1 MYLKKQYQPT
11 KTSQTNQTLIIQ
23 QTKLCTSVKRN
34 INSIKNNMKSF
45 FKTTLAVFV
54 ALILFSVVSTI
65 LSIMMLGAFAAIGS
79 TETSLQENSVLKIS
93 LSGTLVERVNENSF
107 DYMLGQIDGTQ
118 TVIGLNDLRSSLDKA
133 ADSKQIKAL
142 YLECG
147 SLASAPASAEELRS
161 LIENFKTESGKPV
174 YAYGDNYSQ
183 SAYWIASV
191 ADTMFLNPQG
201 TIGLVGMATQ
211 IPFFREALDKLGVK
225 MEIFKVGTFK
235 SAVEPYILDE
245 ISEPNRL
252 QNQRMLDGMWSAIV
266 EDIATSR
273 AIPTDNVNRFVN
285 EGMVFG
291 EPADIIQLGLI
302 DGLKYRSEFTSMLK
316 DQLGKDIKFVS
327 LKKMK
332 NVPSTDKFSMNKVA
346 VLYATGEIDTGAEGE
361 MNSSD
366 IVKELNRLADNDN
379 VKAVVLRVNS
389 PGGSAFGSEQM
400 WFAAKQLRAKKP
412 LIVSMS
418 DYAASGGYYMSCI
431 ADTIVAQPTTLTGSI
446 GIFGMF
452 PNFEGIAD
460 KIGVNFST
468 VKTNELSDFG
478 NTMRP
483 MTASERVIL
492 QNYINRGY
500 ELFISRCAEGRDVSG
515 DEIKRVAEGRVWTG
529 ADALKLGLVDV
540 LGGLDDAIAIAAQK
554 ADLTDNYAVA
564 EYPAQKDALTELLEQ
579 LTGEDLS
586 VSLLKW
592 QLRNHPE
599 LSTLNSQLST
609 LNMQGAQAI
618 MPYRVEL

>member
-1 MYLKKQYQPT
+1 
-11 KTSQTNQTLIIQ
+11 
-23 QTKLCTSVKRN
+23 
-34 INSIKNNMKSF
+34 MKSF
-45 FKTTLAVFV
+45 LKTTLAVFV
-54 ALILFSVVSTI
+54 ALILFSVISTI
-65 LSIMMLGAFAAIGS
+65 LSVMMLGAFATLGS
-79 TETSLQENSVLKIS
+79 TETSLQDNSVLKIN

-118 TVIGLNDLRSSLDKA
+118 TVIGLNDLRSALDKA
-133 ADSKQIKAL
+133 AKSDQIEGV
-142 YLECG
+142 YLNCG
-147 SLASAPASAEELRS
+147 SLSASPASAQELRT
-161 LIENFKTESGKPV
+161 LLENFKTESGKPI

-183 SAYWIASV
+183 AAYWVASI
-191 ADTMFLNPQG
+191 ADTLILNPQG

-252 QNQRMLDGMWSAIV
+252 QNEKMLNGIWSEMIA
-266 EDIATSR
+266 DITASR
-273 AIPTDNVNRFVN
+273 SISADDVNRFVD

-291 EPADIIQLGLI
+291 ESSDIVQLGLI
-302 DGLKYRSEFTSMLK
+302 DGLKYRNEMTVFLK
-316 DQLGKDIKFVS
+316 EQFGQDYKMVS
-327 LKKMK
+327 LKQMK
-332 NVPSTDKFSMNKVA
+332 SAPSTDKFSMNKVA
-346 VLYATGEIDTGAEGE
+346 ILYTVGEIDSGSEGE
-361 MNSSD
+361 MNSED
-366 IVKELNRLADNDN
+366 IVKELNRLADNDD

-452 PNFEGIAD
+452 PNFAGIAD

-500 ELFISRCAEGRDVSG
+500 ELFISRCAEGRGVSG

-529 ADALKLGLVDV
+529 ADALELGLVDV

-554 ADLTDNYAVA
+554 AELTDNYAIA
-564 EYPAQKDALTELLEQ
+564 EYPKQKDAFTQLLED
-579 LTGEDLS
+579 LTGESLTTT
-586 VSLLKW
+586 LLKSK
-592 QLRNHPE
+592 LLNTE
-599 LSTLNSQLST
+599 LSFLISNSSFLIP
-609 LNMQGAQAI
+609 QGAQAI

>member
-1 MYLKKQYQPT
+1 M
-11 KTSQTNQTLIIQ
+11 
-23 QTKLCTSVKRN
+23 
-34 INSIKNNMKSF
+34 KNF

-54 ALILFSVVSTI
+54 ALILFSIVSGI

-79 TETSLQENSVLKIS
+79 AETTLQNNSVLRIDLTGS
-93 LSGTLVERVNENSF
+93 LEERVNEDDLNF
-107 DYMLGQIDGTQ
+107 LLGQINGEQ
-118 TVIGLNDLRSSLDKA
+118 TIVGLNDLRSSLNKA
-133 ADSKQIKAL
+133 ANSDQIIGV
-142 YLECG
+142 YLNCG
-147 SLASAPASAEELRS
+147 SLAASPASAQELRS

-183 SAYWIASV
+183 AAYWIASV
-191 ADTMFLNPQG
+191 ADTIFLNPQG
-201 TIGLVGMATQ
+201 TIGLSGMATQ

-252 QNQRMLDGMWSAIV
+252 QNQRMLDGIWSEMIA
-266 EDIATSR
+266 DITSSR
-273 AIPTDNVNRFVN
+273 PTSADDINRFVD
-285 EGMVFG
+285 EGIMFG
-291 EPADIIQLGLI
+291 ETSDIVKIGLV
-302 DGLKYRSEFTSMLK
+302 DGLKYRSEMTDMLK
-316 DQLGKDIKFVS
+316 QDLGENIKFVS

-346 VLYATGEIDTGAEGE
+346 VLYAVGDIDSGSEGQMKSE
-361 MNSSD
+361 N
-366 IVKELNRLADNDN
+366 IVKELNRLADNDD

-400 WFAAKQLRAKKP
+400 WFAAKQLREKKP

-452 PNFEGIAD
+452 PNFEGIVD
-460 KIGVNFST
+460 KIGVNFSV

-483 MTASERVIL
+483 MTASERIIL

-500 ELFISRCAEGRDVSG
+500 ELFVSRCAEGRNTTN
-515 DEIKRVAEGRVWTG
+515 DEIKRIAEGRVWTG
-529 ADALKLGLVDV
+529 ADALSIGLVDV
-540 LGGLDDAIAIAAQK
+540 LGGLDDAIAIAAEK
-554 ADLTDNYAVA
+554 AGLTDNYAIA
-564 EYPAQKDALTELLEQ
+564 EYPVQKDALTQLLED
-579 LTGEDLS
+579 LTGESLTTT
-586 VSLLKW
+586 LLKSK
-592 QLRNHPE
+592 LLNTE
-599 LSTLNSQLST
+599 LSTLNSQLSI
-609 LNMQGAQAI
+609 LNLQGAQAI

>member
-1 MYLKKQYQPT
+1 M
-11 KTSQTNQTLIIQ
+11 
-23 QTKLCTSVKRN
+23 
-34 INSIKNNMKSF
+34 KNF

-54 ALILFSVVSTI
+54 ALILFSVVSGI
-65 LSIMMLGAFAAIGS
+65 VSISMLGAFAAIG
-79 TETSLQENSVLKIS
+79 TAETSLEENSVLRIN
-93 LSGTLVERVNENSF
+93 LSGSLVERVNE
-107 DYMLGQIDGTQ
+107 DGLEYLLGQINGEQ
-118 TVIGLNDLRSSLDKA
+118 TLLGLNDLRVSLDKA
-133 ADSKQIKAL
+133 AKSDQIEGI
-142 YLECG
+142 YLNCG
-147 SLASAPASAEELRS
+147 SLAASPASAQELRS
-161 LIENFKTESGKPV
+161 LLEKFQTESGKPI

-183 SAYWIASV
+183 AAYWVASV
-191 ADTMFLNPQG
+191 ADTLILNPQG

-252 QNQRMLDGMWSAIV
+252 QNEKMLNGIWSEMIA
-266 EDIATSR
+266 DITASR
-273 AIPTDNVNRFVN
+273 SISADDVNRFVD
-285 EGMVFG
+285 EGMVFS
-291 EPADIIQLGLI
+291 ESSNIVQLGLI
-302 DGLKYRSEFTSMLK
+302 DGLKYRNEMTVFLK
-316 DQLGKDIKFVS
+316 EQFGQDYKMVS
-327 LKKMK
+327 LKQMK
-332 NVPSTDKFSMNKVA
+332 SAPSTDKFSMNKIA
-346 VLYATGEIDTGAEGE
+346 VLYAVGEIDSGSEGE
-361 MNSSD
+361 MNSED

-452 PNFEGIAD
+452 PNFAGVTDKLGI
-460 KIGVNFST
+460 NFST

-500 ELFISRCAEGRDVSG
+500 ELFISRCAEGRNTSN
-515 DEIKRVAEGRVWTG
+515 DEIKLVAEGRVWTG
-529 ADALKLGLVDV
+529 ADALSLGLVDV
-540 LGGLDDAIAIAAQK
+540 LGGLDEAIAIAAAK
-554 ADLTDNYAVA
+554 ADLTDNYTVT
-564 EYPAQKDALTELLEQ
+564 EYPKQKDALTQLLED
-579 LTGEDLS
+579 LTGEELS
-586 VSLLKW
+586 TRLLQW
-592 QLRNHPE
+592 QIRKNPE
-599 LSTLNSQLST
+599 FSTLNSQLSI

>member
-1 MYLKKQYQPT
+1 M
-11 KTSQTNQTLIIQ
+11 
-23 QTKLCTSVKRN
+23 
-34 INSIKNNMKSF
+34 KNF

-54 ALILFSVVSTI
+54 ALILFSVVSGI
-65 LSIMMLGAFAAIGS
+65 VSISMLGAFAAIG
-79 TETSLQENSVLKIS
+79 TAETSLEENSVLRIN
-93 LSGTLVERVNENSF
+93 LSGSLVERVNE
-107 DYMLGQIDGTQ
+107 DGLEYLLGQINGEQ
-118 TVIGLNDLRSSLDKA
+118 TLLDLNDLRSALDKA
-133 ADSKQIKAL
+133 TSSDQIEGV
-142 YLECG
+142 YLNCG
-147 SLASAPASAEELRS
+147 SLSASPASAQELRS
-161 LIENFKTESGKPV
+161 LLENFKTESGKPI

-183 SAYWIASV
+183 AAYWVASV
-191 ADTMFLNPQG
+191 ADTLILNPQG

-252 QNQRMLDGMWSAIV
+252 QNEKMLNGIWSEMIA
-266 EDIATSR
+266 DITASR
-273 AIPTDNVNRFVN
+273 SISADDVNRFVN

-291 EPADIIQLGLI
+291 EPTNILQLGLI
-302 DGLKYRSEFTSMLK
+302 DGLKYRNEMTVFLK
-316 DQLGKDIKFVS
+316 EQFGQDYKMVS
-327 LKKMK
+327 LKQMK
-332 NVPSTDKFSMNKVA
+332 SAPSTDKFSMHKVA
-346 VLYATGEIDTGAEGE
+346 VLYAVGDIDSGSEGE
-361 MNSSD
+361 MNSED
-366 IVKELNRLADNDN
+366 IVKELNRLADNDD

-452 PNFEGIAD
+452 PNFAGIAN

-468 VKTNELSDFG
+468 VKTNKLSDMG

-483 MTASERVIL
+483 MTDSERVIL

-500 ELFISRCAEGRDVSG
+500 ELFISRCAEGRNTTN
-515 DEIKRVAEGRVWTG
+515 DEIKLVAEGRVWTG
-529 ADALKLGLVDV
+529 ADALSLGLVDV
-540 LGGLDDAIAIAAQK
+540 LGGLDEAIAIAATK
-554 ADLTDNYAVA
+554 ANLTDNYTIA
-564 EYPAQKDALTELLEQ
+564 EYPKQKDALTQLLED
-579 LTGEDLS
+579 LTGESLTTI
-586 VSLLKW
+586 LLKSK
-592 QLRNHPE
+592 LTNTE
-599 LSTLNSQLST
+599 LSFLIPNSSFHIP
-609 LNMQGAQAI
+609 QGAQAI

>member
-1 MYLKKQYQPT
+1 M
-11 KTSQTNQTLIIQ
+11 
-23 QTKLCTSVKRN
+23 
-34 INSIKNNMKSF
+34 KNF

-54 ALILFSVVSTI
+54 ALILFSVVSGI
-65 LSIMMLGAFAAIGS
+65 VSISMLGAFAAIG
-79 TETSLQENSVLKIS
+79 TAETSLEENSVLRIN
-93 LSGTLVERVNENSF
+93 LSGSLVERVNE
-107 DYMLGQIDGTQ
+107 DGLEYLLGQINGEQ
-118 TVIGLNDLRSSLDKA
+118 TLLGLNDLRVSLDKA
-133 ADSKQIKAL
+133 AKSDQIEGI
-142 YLECG
+142 YLNCG
-147 SLASAPASAEELRS
+147 SLAASPASAQELRS
-161 LIENFKTESGKPV
+161 LLEKFQTESGKPI

-183 SAYWIASV
+183 SAYWVASV
-191 ADTMFLNPQG
+191 ADTLILNPQG

-252 QNQRMLDGMWSAIV
+252 QNEKMLNGIWSEMIA
-266 EDIATSR
+266 DITASR
-273 AIPTDNVNRFVN
+273 SISADDVNRFVD

-291 EPADIIQLGLI
+291 ESSDIVQLGLI
-302 DGLKYRSEFTSMLK
+302 DGLKYRNEMTVFLK
-316 DQLGKDIKFVS
+316 KQFGQDYKMVS
-327 LKKMK
+327 LKQMK
-332 NVPSTDKFSMNKVA
+332 SAPSTDKFSMNKIA
-346 VLYATGEIDTGAEGE
+346 VLYAVGEIDSGSEGE
-361 MNSSD
+361 MNSED
-366 IVKELNRLADNDN
+366 IVKELNRLADNDD

-452 PNFEGIAD
+452 PNFAGIAD

-468 VKTNELSDFG
+468 VKTNELSDMG

-500 ELFISRCAEGRDVSG
+500 ELFISRCAEGRNTTN
-515 DEIKRVAEGRVWTG
+515 DEIKLVAEGRVWTG
-529 ADALKLGLVDV
+529 ADALSLGLVDV
-540 LGGLDDAIAIAAQK
+540 LGGLDEAIAIAAAK

-564 EYPAQKDALTELLEQ
+564 EYPKQKDALTQLLED
-579 LTGEDLS
+579 LTGEELS
-586 VSLLKW
+586 TRLLQW
-592 QLRNHPE
+592 QIRKNPE
-599 LSTLNSQLST
+599 FSTLNSQLSI
-609 LNMQGAQAI
+609 LKMQGAQAI

>member
-1 MYLKKQYQPT
+1 M
-11 KTSQTNQTLIIQ
+11 
-23 QTKLCTSVKRN
+23 
-34 INSIKNNMKSF
+34 KNF

-54 ALILFSVVSTI
+54 ALILFSVISGIVSI
-65 LSIMMLGAFAAIGS
+65 SMLGAIASMGS
-79 TETSLQENSVLKIS
+79 AETTLQDNSVLKINLTGS
-93 LSGTLVERVNENSF
+93 LTERVNEESLEYLIAQANNQPTP
-107 DYMLGQIDGTQ
+107 L
-118 TVIGLNDLRSSLDKA
+118 GLNDLRSSLKKA
-133 ADSKQIKAL
+133 TDSDQIKGV
-142 YLECG
+142 YLNCG
-147 SLASAPASAEELRS
+147 SLAASPASAQELRT
-161 LIENFKTESGKPV
+161 LLENFKTESGKPI

-183 SAYWIASV
+183 AAYWVASV
-191 ADTMFLNPQG
+191 ADTLMLNPQG

-211 IPFFREALDKLGVK
+211 IPFFHEALDKLGVK

-252 QNQRMLDGMWSAIV
+252 QNEKMLNGIWSEMLA
-266 EDIATSR
+266 DITTSR
-273 AIPTDNVNRFVN
+273 AISAEKINQFIDNGLAFSEVNDIVALGFADSAMYRN
-285 EGMVFG
+285 EMTAFLKEQFG
-291 EPADIIQLGLI
+291 EDY
-302 DGLKYRSEFTSMLK
+302 KMVT
-316 DQLGKDIKFVS
+316 IKQ
-327 LKKMK
+327 MTT
-332 NVPSTDKFSMNKVA
+332 VPSTEKFSINKVA
-346 VLYATGEIDTGAEGE
+346 VLYATGEIDSGAENE
-361 MNSSD
+361 MNSED
-366 IVKELNRLADNDN
+366 IVKELNRLADNDD

-452 PNFEGIAD
+452 PNFAGVAD

-468 VKTNELSDFG
+468 VKTNEIADLG

-483 MTASERVIL
+483 MTDSERIIL

-500 ELFISRCAEGRDVSG
+500 ELFISRCAEGRNTSN
-515 DEIKRVAEGRVWTG
+515 DEIKLVAEGRVWTG
-529 ADALKLGLVDV
+529 ADALSLGLVDA
-540 LGGLDDAIAIAAQK
+540 LGGLEDAIAIAAEK
-554 ADLTDNYAVA
+554 AGLTDNYAVA
-564 EYPAQKDALTELLEQ
+564 EYPKQKDALTQLLED

-586 VSLLKW
+586 TTLLKW

-599 LSTLNSQLST
+599 LSILNSQLSI
-609 LNMQGAQAI
+609 LNMQGVQAI
-618 MPYRVEL
+618 MPYRIEL

>member
-1 MYLKKQYQPT
+1 M
-11 KTSQTNQTLIIQ
+11 
-23 QTKLCTSVKRN
+23 
-34 INSIKNNMKSF
+34 KNF

-54 ALILFSVVSTI
+54 ALILFSVVSGI
-65 LSIMMLGAFAAIGS
+65 VSISMLGAFAAIG
-79 TETSLQENSVLKIS
+79 TAETSLEENSVLRIN
-93 LSGTLVERVNENSF
+93 LSGSLVERVNE
-107 DYMLGQIDGTQ
+107 DGLEYLLAQANNQPTPL
-118 TVIGLNDLRSSLDKA
+118 GLNDLRSALDKA
-133 ADSKQIKAL
+133 AKSDQIEGV
-142 YLECG
+142 YLNCG
-147 SLASAPASAEELRS
+147 SLSASPASAQELRT
-161 LIENFKTESGKPV
+161 LLENFKTESGKPI

-183 SAYWIASV
+183 AAYWVASV
-191 ADTMFLNPQG
+191 ADTLILNPQG

-252 QNQRMLDGMWSAIV
+252 QNEKMLNGIWSEMIA
-266 EDIATSR
+266 DITASR
-273 AIPTDNVNRFVN
+273 SISADDVNRFVD

-291 EPADIIQLGLI
+291 ESSNIVQLGLI
-302 DGLKYRSEFTSMLK
+302 DGLKYRNEMTVFLK
-316 DQLGKDIKFVS
+316 EQFGQDYKMVS
-327 LKKMK
+327 LKQMK
-332 NVPSTDKFSMNKVA
+332 SAPSTDKFSMNKVA
-346 VLYATGEIDTGAEGE
+346 ILYAVGEIDSGSEGE
-361 MNSSD
+361 MNSED

-452 PNFEGIAD
+452 PNFEGIAN

-500 ELFISRCAEGRDVSG
+500 ELFISRCAEGRNTSN
-515 DEIKRVAEGRVWTG
+515 DEIKLVAEGRVWTG
-529 ADALKLGLVDV
+529 ADALSLGLVDV
-540 LGGLDDAIAIAAQK
+540 LGGLDEAIAIAATK
-554 ADLTDNYAVA
+554 ANLTDNYAVA
-564 EYPAQKDALTELLEQ
+564 EYPKQKDALTQLLED
-579 LTGEDLS
+579 LTGEELS
-586 VSLLKW
+586 TRLLQW
-592 QLRNHPE
+592 QLRNNPE
-599 LSTLNSQLST
+599 LSILNSQFSI

>member
-1 MYLKKQYQPT
+1 M
-11 KTSQTNQTLIIQ
+11 
-23 QTKLCTSVKRN
+23 
-34 INSIKNNMKSF
+34 KNF

-54 ALILFSVVSTI
+54 ALILFSVVSGI
-65 LSIMMLGAFAAIGS
+65 VSISMLGAFAAIG
-79 TETSLQENSVLKIS
+79 TAETSLEENSVLRIN
-93 LSGTLVERVNENSF
+93 LSGSLVERVNE
-107 DYMLGQIDGTQ
+107 DGLEYLLAQANNQPTPL
-118 TVIGLNDLRSSLDKA
+118 GLNDLRSALDKA
-133 ADSKQIKAL
+133 AKSDQIEGV
-142 YLECG
+142 YLNCG
-147 SLASAPASAEELRS
+147 SLSASPASAQELRT
-161 LIENFKTESGKPV
+161 LLENFKTESGKPI

-183 SAYWIASV
+183 SAYWVASV
-191 ADTMFLNPQG
+191 ADTLILNPQG

-252 QNQRMLDGMWSAIV
+252 QNEKMLNGIWSEMIA
-266 EDIATSR
+266 DITASR
-273 AIPTDNVNRFVN
+273 SISADDVNRFVD

-291 EPADIIQLGLI
+291 ESSNIVQLGLI
-302 DGLKYRSEFTSMLK
+302 DGLKYRNEMTVFLK
-316 DQLGKDIKFVS
+316 EQFGQDYKMVS
-327 LKKMK
+327 LKQMK
-332 NVPSTDKFSMNKVA
+332 SAPSTDKFSMNKVA
-346 VLYATGEIDTGAEGE
+346 ILYAVGEIDSGSEGE
-361 MNSSD
+361 MNSED
-366 IVKELNRLADNDN
+366 IVKELNRLADNDD

-452 PNFEGIAD
+452 PNFAGVTDKLGI
-460 KIGVNFST
+460 NFST

-483 MTASERVIL
+483 MTASERIIL

-500 ELFISRCAEGRDVSG
+500 ELFISRCAEGRNTSN
-515 DEIKRVAEGRVWTG
+515 DEIKLVAEGRVWTG
-529 ADALKLGLVDV
+529 ADALSLGLVDV
-540 LGGLDDAIAIAAQK
+540 LGGLDEAIAIAAAK

-564 EYPAQKDALTELLEQ
+564 EYPKQKDALTQLLED
-579 LTGEDLS
+579 LTGEELS
-586 VSLLKW
+586 TRLLQW
-592 QLRNHPE
+592 QIRKNPE
-599 LSTLNSQLST
+599 FSTLNSQLSI

>member
-1 MYLKKQYQPT
+1 
-11 KTSQTNQTLIIQ
+11 
-23 QTKLCTSVKRN
+23 
-34 INSIKNNMKSF
+34 MKSF

-54 ALILFSVVSTI
+54 ALILFSVVSGI
-65 LSIMMLGAFAAIGS
+65 ISVAMFGAFAAIG
-79 TETSLQENSVLKIS
+79 TAETQLKENSVLEIK
-93 LSGTLVERVNENSF
+93 LSGTLTERVNEDLF
-107 DYMLGQIDGTQ
+107 ELEDVLLTIDETQ
-118 TVIGLNDLRSSLDKA
+118 PTPLGLNNLRSALDKA
-133 ADSKQIKAL
+133 ANSDQIEGV
-142 YLECG
+142 YLNCG
-147 SLASAPASAEELRS
+147 SLSASPASAHELRS
-161 LIENFKTESGKPV
+161 LLENFKTESGKPI

-183 SAYWIASV
+183 AAYWVASV

-211 IPFFREALDKLGVK
+211 IPFFRQALDKLGVK

-252 QNQRMLDGMWSAIV
+252 QNEKMLNGIWSEMLA
-266 EDIATSR
+266 DITSSR
-273 AIPTDNVNRFVN
+273 SISVDNVNRFVD
-285 EGMVFG
+285 EGMMFG
-291 EPADIIQLGLI
+291 NPSDIVQLGLI
-302 DGLKYRSEFTSMLK
+302 DDLKYRNEMADFLDEQFGERHKS
-316 DQLGKDIKFVS
+316 VS
-327 LKKMK
+327 LRQMK
-332 NVPSTDKFSMNKVA
+332 SVPSTDKFSVNKVA
-346 VLYATGEIDTGAEGE
+346 VLYAVGEIDSNAAGE
-361 MNSSD
+361 MDSEK
-366 IVKELNRLADNDN
+366 IVTELNRLADNDD

-400 WFAAKQLRAKKP
+400 WFAAKQLRARKP

-452 PNFEGIAD
+452 PNFAGVTDKLGI
-460 KIGVNFST
+460 NFST

-483 MTASERVIL
+483 MTDSERVIL

-500 ELFISRCAEGRDVSG
+500 ELFISRCAEGRNTSN
-515 DEIKRVAEGRVWTG
+515 DEIKLVAEGRVWTG
-529 ADALKLGLVDV
+529 ADALSLGLVDV
-540 LGGLDDAIAIAAQK
+540 LGGLDEAIAIAATK
-554 ADLTDNYAVA
+554 AALTDNYAVA
-564 EYPAQKDALTELLEQ
+564 EYPKQKDELTQLLEK
-579 LTGEDLS
+579 LIGEDLS
-586 VSLLKW
+586 MHLLQW
-592 QLRNHPE
+592 QIRKNPE
-599 LSTLNSQLST
+599 LSILNSQFSI

>member
-1 MYLKKQYQPT
+1 M
-11 KTSQTNQTLIIQ
+11 
-23 QTKLCTSVKRN
+23 
-34 INSIKNNMKSF
+34 KNF

-54 ALILFSVVSTI
+54 ALILFSVGSGI
-65 LSIMMLGAFAAIGS
+65 ISIAMLGAIASMGS
-79 TETSLQENSVLKIS
+79 TETTLKDNSVLKIN
-93 LSGTLVERVNENSF
+93 LSGSLTERVNENGLE
-107 DYMLGQIDGTQ
+107 YLLAQANNQPTPL
-118 TVIGLNDLRSSLDKA
+118 GLNDLRSALDKA
-133 ADSKQIKAL
+133 AASDQIEGV
-142 YLECG
+142 YLNCG
-147 SLASAPASAEELRS
+147 SLSASPASAQELRS
-161 LIENFKTESGKPV
+161 LLENFKTESGKPI

-183 SAYWIASV
+183 ATYWVASV

-201 TIGLVGMATQ
+201 SIGLVGMATQ

-252 QNQRMLDGMWSAIV
+252 QNEKMLNGIWSEMIA
-266 EDIATSR
+266 DITVSR
-273 AIPTDNVNRFVN
+273 SISADDVNRFVN

-291 EPADIIQLGLI
+291 EPSDIIQIGLI
-302 DGLKYRSEFTSMLK
+302 DGLKYRNEMTAFLEE
-316 DQLGKDIKFVS
+316 QFGKNAKSVS
-327 LKKMK
+327 LKQMK
-332 NVPSTDKFSMNKVA
+332 SVPSTDKFSMNKVA
-346 VLYATGEIDTGAEGE
+346 VLYAVGDIDSGAENE
-361 MNSSD
+361 MNSED
-366 IVKELNRLADNDN
+366 IVKELNRLADNDD

-452 PNFEGIAD
+452 PNFAGIAD

-483 MTASERVIL
+483 MTDSERVIL

-500 ELFISRCAEGRDVSG
+500 ELFISRCAEGRGVSG
-515 DEIKRVAEGRVWTG
+515 DEIKTVAEGRVWTG
-529 ADALKLGLVDV
+529 ADALSLGLVDV
-540 LGGLDDAIAIAAQK
+540 LGGLDEAIAIAATK
-554 ADLTDNYAVA
+554 ANLTDNYAVA
-564 EYPAQKDALTELLEQ
+564 EYPKQKDALTQLLED
-579 LTGEDLS
+579 LTGESLTTI
-586 VSLLKW
+586 LLKSK
-592 QLRNHPE
+592 LTNTE
-599 LSTLNSQLST
+599 LSFLIPNSSF
-609 LNMQGAQAI
+609 NIPQGAQAI

>member
-1 MYLKKQYQPT
+1 
-11 KTSQTNQTLIIQ
+11 
-23 QTKLCTSVKRN
+23 
-34 INSIKNNMKSF
+34 MKSF
-45 FKTTLAVFV
+45 LKTTLAVFV
-54 ALILFSVVSTI
+54 ALILFSIISTI
-65 LSIMMLGAFAAIGS
+65 LSVMMLGAFATLGS
-79 TETSLQENSVLKIS
+79 TETSLQDNSVLRIN
-93 LSGTLVERVNENSF
+93 LSGSLVERVNE
-107 DYMLGQIDGTQ
+107 DGLEYLLAQANNQPTPL
-118 TVIGLNDLRSSLDKA
+118 GLNDLRSALDKA
-133 ADSKQIKAL
+133 AKSNKIEGV
-142 YLECG
+142 YLNCG
-147 SLASAPASAEELRS
+147 SLSASPASAQELRT
-161 LIENFKTESGKPV
+161 LLENFKTESGKPI

-183 SAYWIASV
+183 SAYWVASI
-191 ADTMFLNPQG
+191 ADTLILNPQG

-252 QNQRMLDGMWSAIV
+252 QNEKMLNGIWSEMIA
-266 EDIATSR
+266 DITASR
-273 AIPTDNVNRFVN
+273 SISADDVNRFVD

-291 EPADIIQLGLI
+291 ESSNIVQLGLI
-302 DGLKYRSEFTSMLK
+302 DGLKYRNEMTVFLK
-316 DQLGKDIKFVS
+316 EQFGQDYKMVS
-327 LKKMK
+327 LKQMK
-332 NVPSTDKFSMNKVA
+332 SAPSTDKFSMNKVA
-346 VLYATGEIDTGAEGE
+346 ILYAVGEIDSGSEGE
-361 MNSSD
+361 MNSED
-366 IVKELNRLADNDN
+366 IVKELNRLADNDD

-418 DYAASGGYYMSCI
+418 DYAASGGYYISCI

-452 PNFEGIAD
+452 PNFAGIAD
-460 KIGVNFST
+460 KLGINFST

-500 ELFISRCAEGRDVSG
+500 ELFISRCAEGRNTSN
-515 DEIKRVAEGRVWTG
+515 DEIKLVAEGRVWTG
-529 ADALKLGLVDV
+529 ADALSLGLVDV
-540 LGGLDDAIAIAAQK
+540 LGGLDEAIAIAATK
-554 ADLTDNYAVA
+554 ANLTDNYAVA
-564 EYPAQKDALTELLEQ
+564 EYPKQKDALTQLLED
-579 LTGEDLS
+579 LTGEELS
-586 VSLLKW
+586 TRLLQW
-592 QLRNHPE
+592 QIRKNPE
-599 LSTLNSQLST
+599 FSTLNSQLSI

>member
-1 MYLKKQYQPT
+1 
-11 KTSQTNQTLIIQ
+11 
-23 QTKLCTSVKRN
+23 
-34 INSIKNNMKSF
+34 MKSF

-54 ALILFSVVSTI
+54 ALILFSVVSGI
-65 LSIMMLGAFAAIGS
+65 ISVAMLGAFAAIG
-79 TETSLQENSVLKIS
+79 TAETQLKENSVLEIK
-93 LSGTLVERVNENSF
+93 LSGTLTERVSEDLF
-107 DYMLGQIDGTQ
+107 ELEAVLLTIDETQ
-118 TVIGLNDLRSSLDKA
+118 TLLGLNDIRASLDKA
-133 ADSKQIKAL
+133 ADSDQIIGV
-142 YLECG
+142 YLNCG
-147 SLASAPASAEELRS
+147 SLTASPASAQELRT
-161 LIENFKTESGKPV
+161 LLENFKTESGKPI

-183 SAYWIASV
+183 AAYWVASV

-211 IPFFREALDKLGVK
+211 IPFFRQALDKLGVR

-252 QNQRMLDGMWSAIV
+252 QNEKMLNGIWSEMIA
-266 EDIATSR
+266 DITASR
-273 AIPTDNVNRFVN
+273 SISADDVNHFVD

-291 EPADIIQLGLI
+291 ESSDIVQLGLI
-302 DGLKYRSEFTSMLK
+302 DGLKYRNEMTAFLK
-316 DQLGKDIKFVS
+316 EQFGGTYKSVS
-327 LKKMK
+327 LRQMK
-332 NVPSTDKFSMNKVA
+332 SVPSTDKFSMNKVA
-346 VLYATGEIDTGAEGE
+346 VLYAVGDIDSGAEGE
-361 MNSSD
+361 MNSED
-366 IVKELNRLADNDN
+366 IVKELNRLADNDD

-400 WFAAKQLRAKKP
+400 WFAAKQLRARKP

-452 PNFEGIAD
+452 PNFAGVTD
-460 KIGVNFST
+460 KLGVNFST

-483 MTASERVIL
+483 MTDSERVIL

-500 ELFISRCAEGRDVSG
+500 ELFISRCAEGRNTSN

-529 ADALKLGLVDV
+529 ADALSLGLVDV
-540 LGGLDDAIAIAAQK
+540 LGGLDDAIAIAASK
-554 ADLTDNYAVA
+554 AGLTDNYAVA
-564 EYPAQKDALTELLEQ
+564 EYPKQKDELTQILEK

-586 VSLLKW
+586 IRLLQW
-592 QLRNHPE
+592 QIRKNPE
-599 LSTLNSQLST
+599 LSILNSQFSI

>member
-1 MYLKKQYQPT
+1 M
-11 KTSQTNQTLIIQ
+11 
-23 QTKLCTSVKRN
+23 
-34 INSIKNNMKSF
+34 KNF

-54 ALILFSVVSTI
+54 ALILFSVVSGI
-65 LSIMMLGAFAAIGS
+65 VSISMLGAFAAIG
-79 TETSLQENSVLKIS
+79 TAETSLEENSVLRIN
-93 LSGTLVERVNENSF
+93 LSGSLVERVNE
-107 DYMLGQIDGTQ
+107 DGLEYLLAQANNQPTPL
-118 TVIGLNDLRSSLDKA
+118 GLNDLRSALDKA
-133 ADSKQIKAL
+133 AKSDQIEGV
-142 YLECG
+142 YLNCG
-147 SLASAPASAEELRS
+147 SLSASPASAQELRT
-161 LIENFKTESGKPV
+161 LLENFKTESGKPI

-183 SAYWIASV
+183 SAYWVASV
-191 ADTMFLNPQG
+191 ADTLILNPQG

-252 QNQRMLDGMWSAIV
+252 QNEKMLNGIWSEMIT
-266 EDIATSR
+266 DITASR
-273 AIPTDNVNRFVN
+273 SISADDVNRFVN

-291 EPADIIQLGLI
+291 EPTNIAQLDLI
-302 DGLKYRSEFTSMLK
+302 DGLKYRNEMTVFLK
-316 DQLGKDIKFVS
+316 EQFGQDYKMVS
-327 LKKMK
+327 LKQMK
-332 NVPSTDKFSMNKVA
+332 SAPSTDKFSMNKIA
-346 VLYATGEIDTGAEGE
+346 VLYAVGEIDSGSEGE
-361 MNSSD
+361 MNSED
-366 IVKELNRLADNDN
+366 IVKELNRLADNDD

-452 PNFEGIAD
+452 PNFAGIAD

-468 VKTNELSDFG
+468 VKTNELSDMG

-500 ELFISRCAEGRDVSG
+500 ELFISRCAEGRNTTN
-515 DEIKRVAEGRVWTG
+515 DEIKLVAEGRVWTG
-529 ADALKLGLVDV
+529 ADALSLGLVDV
-540 LGGLDDAIAIAAQK
+540 LGGLDEAIAIAAAK
-554 ADLTDNYAVA
+554 ADLTDNYAVT
-564 EYPAQKDALTELLEQ
+564 EYPKQKDALTQLLED
-579 LTGEDLS
+579 LTGE
-586 VSLLKW
+586 
-592 QLRNHPE
+592 E
-599 LSTLNSQLST
+599 LSTRLLQWQIRKNPEFSTLNFIAKGSKTFGSQLSI

>member
-1 MYLKKQYQPT
+1 
-11 KTSQTNQTLIIQ
+11 
-23 QTKLCTSVKRN
+23 
-34 INSIKNNMKSF
+34 MKSF

-54 ALILFSVVSTI
+54 ALILFSVVSGI
-65 LSIMMLGAFAAIGS
+65 ISVAMLGAFAAIG
-79 TETSLQENSVLKIS
+79 TAETQLKENSVLEIK
-93 LSGTLVERVNENSF
+93 LSGTLTERVNEDLF
-107 DYMLGQIDGTQ
+107 ELEAVLLTIDETQ
-118 TVIGLNDLRSSLDKA
+118 PTPLGLNNLRSSIKKA
-133 ADSKQIKAL
+133 ANASEIKAI
-142 YLECG
+142 YLNCG
-147 SLASAPASAEELRS
+147 SLSASPASAQELRT
-161 LIENFKTESGKPV
+161 LLENFKTESGKPI

-183 SAYWIASV
+183 AAYWVASV

-252 QNQRMLDGMWSAIV
+252 QNEKMLNGIWSEMIA
-266 EDIATSR
+266 DITASR
-273 AIPTDNVNRFVN
+273 SISADDVNRFVD

-291 EPADIIQLGLI
+291 NPSDIVQLGLV
-302 DGLKYRSEFTSMLK
+302 DELKYRNEMTAFLK
-316 DQLGKDIKFVS
+316 EQFGASYKSVS
-327 LKKMK
+327 LKQMK
-332 NVPSTDKFSMNKVA
+332 SVPSADKFSMNKVA
-346 VLYATGEIDTGAEGE
+346 VLYAVGDIDSGAEGE
-361 MNSSD
+361 MNSED
-366 IVKELNRLADNDN
+366 IVKELNRLADNDD

-452 PNFEGIAD
+452 PNFAGVTD
-460 KIGVNFST
+460 KLGVNFST

-483 MTASERVIL
+483 MTDSERVIL

-500 ELFISRCAEGRDVSG
+500 ELFISRCAEGRNTSN
-515 DEIKRVAEGRVWTG
+515 DEIKLVAEGRVWTG
-529 ADALKLGLVDV
+529 ADALSLGLVDV
-540 LGGLDDAIAIAAQK
+540 LGGLDDAIAIAASK
-554 ADLTDNYAVA
+554 AGLTDNYAVA
-564 EYPAQKDALTELLEQ
+564 EYPKQKDELTQILEK
-579 LTGEDLS
+579 LTGESLTTI
-586 VSLLKW
+586 LLKSK
-592 QLRNHPE
+592 LANTE
-599 LSTLNSQLST
+599 LSFLIPHSSFHIP
-609 LNMQGAQAI
+609 QGAQAI

>member
-1 MYLKKQYQPT
+1 M
-11 KTSQTNQTLIIQ
+11 
-23 QTKLCTSVKRN
+23 
-34 INSIKNNMKSF
+34 KNF

-54 ALILFSVVSTI
+54 ALILFSIVSGI

-79 TETSLQENSVLKIS
+79 TETTLQNNSILRIDLTGSLE
-93 LSGTLVERVNENSF
+93 ERVNEDDLNF
-107 DYMLGQIDGTQ
+107 LLGQINGEQ
-118 TVIGLNDLRSSLDKA
+118 TIVGLNDLRSSLDKA
-133 ADSKQIKAL
+133 AKSDQITAL
-142 YLECG
+142 YLNCG
-147 SLASAPASAEELRS
+147 SLAASPASAQELRS
-161 LIENFKTESGKPV
+161 LIENFKIESGKPI

-183 SAYWIASV
+183 AAYWIASV

-201 TIGLVGMATQ
+201 TIGLAGMATQ

-252 QNQRMLDGMWSAIV
+252 QNQRMLDGIWSEMIT
-266 EDIATSR
+266 DITSSR
-273 AIPTDNVNRFVN
+273 SITANDVNRFVD
-285 EGMVFG
+285 EGMMFG
-291 EPADIIQLGLI
+291 ETSDIVQLGLI
-302 DGLKYRSEFTSMLK
+302 DGLKYRSEMTDMLK
-316 DQLGKDIKFVS
+316 QDLGENIKFVS

-346 VLYATGEIDTGAEGE
+346 VLYAVGDIDSGSEGQMKSE
-361 MNSSD
+361 N
-366 IVKELNRLADNDN
+366 IVKELNRLADNDD

-400 WFAAKQLRAKKP
+400 WFAAKQLREKKP

-452 PNFEGIAD
+452 PNFEGIVD
-460 KIGVNFST
+460 KIGVNFSV

-483 MTASERVIL
+483 MTASERIIL

-500 ELFISRCAEGRDVSG
+500 ELFVSRCAEGRNTSN
-515 DEIKRVAEGRVWTG
+515 DEIKRIAEGRVWTG
-529 ADALKLGLVDV
+529 ADALSIGLVDV
-540 LGGLDDAIAIAAQK
+540 LGGLDDAIAIAAEK
-554 ADLTDNYAVA
+554 AGLTDNYAIA
-564 EYPAQKDALTELLEQ
+564 EYPVQKDALTQLLED
-579 LTGEDLS
+579 LTGESLTTT
-586 VSLLKW
+586 LLKSK
-592 QLRNHPE
+592 LLNTE
-599 LSTLNSQLST
+599 FSTLNSQFSI
-609 LNMQGAQAI
+609 LNLQGAQAI

>member
-1 MYLKKQYQPT
+1 
-11 KTSQTNQTLIIQ
+11 
-23 QTKLCTSVKRN
+23 
-34 INSIKNNMKSF
+34 MKSF
-45 FKTTLAVFV
+45 LKSTLAVFV
-54 ALILFSVVSTI
+54 ALILFTFVSCI
-65 LSIMMLGAFAAIGS
+65 VSISMLGAIVSMDSA
-79 TETSLQENSVLKIS
+79 ETTLQDNSVLKIN
-93 LSGTLVERVNENSF
+93 LTGTLTERVNEESLEYLLAQANNQPTP
-107 DYMLGQIDGTQ
+107 L
-118 TVIGLNDLRSSLDKA
+118 GLNDLRSALNKA
-133 ADSKQIKAL
+133 TDSEQIKAL
-142 YLECG
+142 YLNCG
-147 SLASAPASAEELRS
+147 SLTASPASAQELRS
-161 LIENFKTESGKPV
+161 LIEKFKTESGKPI

-183 SAYWIASV
+183 AAYWIASV

-235 SAVEPYILDE
+235 STVEPYTLNE

-252 QNQRMLDGMWSAIV
+252 QNQRMLDGIWNEIV
-266 EDIATSR
+266 EDIASSR
-273 AIPTDNVNRFVN
+273 SISANNVNHFVN
-285 EGMVFG
+285 DGMIFS
-291 EPADIIQLGLI
+291 EPSNTIQFGLI
-302 DGLKYRSEFTSMLK
+302 DGLKYRSEFTTMLK
-316 DQLGKDIKFVS
+316 EQFGENIKFVS
-327 LKKMK
+327 LNKMK
-332 NVPSTDKFSMNKVA
+332 KVPSTDKFSVNKVA

-366 IVKELNRLADNDN
+366 IVKELNRLADNDD

-400 WFAAKQLRAKKP
+400 WYAAKQLREQKP

-431 ADTIVAQPTTLTGSI
+431 ADTIIAQPTTLTGSI

-483 MTASERVIL
+483 MTNSERAIL

-500 ELFISRCAEGRDVSG
+500 ETFIARCAEGRGVSG

-529 ADALKLGLVDV
+529 ADALELGLVDV
-540 LGGLDDAIAIAAQK
+540 LGGLDDAIAIAAEK
-554 ADLTDNYAVA
+554 AGLTDNYAIA
-564 EYPAQKDALTELLEQ
+564 EYPIQKDALTQLLED
-579 LTGEDLS
+579 LTGESLS
-586 VSLLKW
+586 INLLKW
-592 QLRNHPE
+592 QLKNNKE
-599 LSTLNSQLST
+599 FSILNSQFSI

-618 MPYRVEL
+618 MPYCVEM

>member
-1 MYLKKQYQPT
+1 M
-11 KTSQTNQTLIIQ
+11 
-23 QTKLCTSVKRN
+23 
-34 INSIKNNMKSF
+34 KNF

-54 ALILFSVVSTI
+54 ALVLFSIVSVI
-65 LSIMMLGAFAAIGS
+65 VSISMLGAIASMSSA
-79 TETSLQENSVLKIS
+79 ETTLQDNSVLRINLTGS
-93 LSGTLVERVNENSF
+93 LTERVNEESLEYLLAQANNQPTP
-107 DYMLGQIDGTQ
+107 L
-118 TVIGLNDLRSSLDKA
+118 GLNDLRSALDKA
-133 ADSKQIKAL
+133 ATSDQIEGV
-142 YLECG
+142 YLNCG
-147 SLASAPASAEELRS
+147 SLSASPASAHELRT
-161 LIENFKTESGKPV
+161 LLENFKTESGKPI

-183 SAYWIASV
+183 SAYWVASV
-191 ADTMFLNPQG
+191 ADTLILNPQG

-252 QNQRMLDGMWSAIV
+252 QNEKMLNGIWTEMIADITASRSISA
-266 EDIATSR
+266 D
-273 AIPTDNVNRFVN
+273 DVNRFVD

-291 EPADIIQLGLI
+291 ESSDIVQLGLI
-302 DGLKYRSEFTSMLK
+302 DGLKYRNEMTVFLK
-316 DQLGKDIKFVS
+316 EQFGQDYKMVS
-327 LKKMK
+327 LKQMK
-332 NVPSTDKFSMNKVA
+332 SAPSTDKFSMNKVA
-346 VLYATGEIDTGAEGE
+346 VLYAVGEIDSGSEGE
-361 MNSSD
+361 MNSED
-366 IVKELNRLADNDN
+366 IVKELNRLADNDD

-400 WFAAKQLRAKKP
+400 WFAAKQLRAKKT

-452 PNFEGIAD
+452 PNFAGVTDKLGI
-460 KIGVNFST
+460 NFST

-483 MTASERVIL
+483 MTDSERVIL

-500 ELFISRCAEGRDVSG
+500 ELFISRCAEGRNTSN

-529 ADALKLGLVDV
+529 ADALSLGLVDV
-540 LGGLDDAIAIAAQK
+540 LGGLDDAIAIAASK
-554 ADLTDNYAVA
+554 AGLTDNYAFA
-564 EYPAQKDALTELLEQ
+564 EYPKQKTNLLNF
-579 LTGEDLS
+579 S
-586 VSLLKW
+586 RNSLAKIC
-592 QLRNHPE
+592 QCTYCNGKYAKIQN
-599 LSTLNSQLST
+599 SQFSILNSQFLTCKAPKQSCLT
-609 LNMQGAQAI
+609 A
-618 MPYRVEL
+618 